1 MKSLV
6 AILAAAVALAGCG
19 TEKEFILA
27 TNAQKEQTQM
37 VLNYHKEVNLRRLD
51 NAMAVEKQAAIALA
65 EKHKADAA
73 RFNALKELGAK
84 ADAGGKVAIARSLEE
99 KAEVAAKPSL
109 LNEPVAAITIP
120 TVPMPKS
127 AAQEAKEW
135 VGLAVQG
142 LGILTNGY
150 LGAKQISG
158 NVAMNRQN
166 NEAAT
171 AQHGATMATMTAQ
184 STNQTTLGVAA
195 VNAQAALTAPAFA
208 SMHDIVAELTK
219 NPTVV
224 NNVTIKCPQ
233 SLTASTGTG
242 GSSAANSVGGNS
254 GASGTGGTS
263 TGSGPAGATGL
274 TGSAGQASATAN
286 AGASGGVVQN
296 ANLECVGVKN

>member
-6 AILAAAVALAGCG
+6 AILAVAVTLVGCG

-51 NAMAVEKQAAIALA
+51 NAMAVEKQAAAALA
-65 EKHKADAA
+65 EKYKADTA

-99 KAEVAAKPSL
+99 KAEAPAKPSL
-109 LNEPVAAITIP
+109 LNEPVAPITIP

-135 VGLAVQG
+135 ASILVQG
-142 LGILTNGY
+142 VGILTNGY

-158 NVAMNRQN
+158 NVEINRQN

-195 VNAQAALTAPAFA
+195 VNAQAAAAVPAFA
-208 SMHDIVAELTK
+208 SISDIVAQLTK

-224 NNVTIKCPQ
+224 NNVVIKCPQ
-233 SLTASTGTG
+233 NQDAKPGNGAGGGSGGTNGAGGTG
-242 GSSAANSVGGNS
+242 G
-254 GASGTGGTS
+254 ASGSVT
-263 TGSGPAGATGL
+263 
-274 TGSAGQASATAN
+274 
-286 AGASGGVVQN
+286 QN

>member
-6 AILAAAVALAGCG
+6 AILAVAVTLVGCG

-37 VLNYHKEVNLRRLD
+37 VLNYHKEINLRRLD
-51 NAMAVEKQAAIALA
+51 NAMAVEKQAAVALA
-65 EKHKADAA
+65 EKYKADTA
-73 RFNALKELGAK
+73 RFNALKELGSK

-99 KAEVAAKPSL
+99 KVEAPAKSSL

-127 AAQEAKEW
+127 TAQEAKEW
-135 VGLAVQG
+135 ASILVQG
-142 LGILTNGY
+142 VGILTNGY

-158 NVAMNRQN
+158 NVEINRQN

-184 STNQTTLGVAA
+184 STNQTALGVAA
-195 VNAQAALTAPAFA
+195 VNAQAAATVPAFA
-208 SMHDIVAELTK
+208 SISDIVAQLTK

-224 NNVTIKCPQ
+224 NNVVIKCPQ
-233 SLTASTGTG
+233 NQDAKPGNGAGG
-242 GSSAANSVGGNS
+242 GSGGTNGAGGS
-254 GASGTGGTS
+254 GGASGSVT
-263 TGSGPAGATGL
+263 
-274 TGSAGQASATAN
+274 
-286 AGASGGVVQN
+286 QN